1 MSGRDERGR
10 RIRLRILLLLGL
22 PLFPL
27 PARGGPVG
35 RLVPSPSGGSDVQWA
50 LAKASALA
58 ELKLK
63 DSSCRE
69 IFSEFRDS
77 QGRPLAENLEA
88 AGSDAIGYLRGRLLF
103 YSGYGRPAC
112 ATLDTIAFTSPGSAV
127 VFLCWQQFVE
137 KTHRD
142 PGLAAALL
150 IHEELHS
157 LGLGENPP
165 SSKEI
170 TARVIA
176 RCGK

>member
-1 MSGRDERGR
+1 MPGRDRKPA
-10 RIRLRILLLLGL
+10 RIGVAVLLLPFL
-22 PLFPL
+22 PLVAA
-27 PARGGPVG
+27 PASAGPAG
-35 RLVPSPSGGSDVQWA
+35 RLVPAASGGSDVEWA
-50 LAKASALA
+50 LEQARRLAS
-58 ELKLK
+58 EKL
-63 DSSCRE
+63 SEPSCRQ
-69 IFSEFRDS
+69 IFSEFADLE
-77 QGRPLAENLEA
+77 GRPLGDRLSELGHD
-88 AGSDAIGYLRGRLLF
+88 GSSYLTERVLF
-103 YSGYGRPAC
+103 YNGNGRPAC
-112 ATLDTIAFTSPGSAV
+112 ATREQVAFTSPGSAV
-127 VFLCWQQFVE
+127 VFVCSAQFVE

>member
-10 RIRLRILLLLGL
+10 WIGLRILLFLGL
-22 PLFPL
+22 ALLPLS
-27 PARGGPVG
+27 ARGEPVG
-35 RLVPSPSGGSDVQWA
+35 RIIPSPSGGSDVEWA

-58 ELKLK
+58 ESKLQA
-63 DSSCRE
+63 SACRE
-69 IFSEFRDS
+69 IFSGFRDS
-77 QGRPLAENLEA
+77 RGRPLAEALEA
-88 AGSDAIGYLRGRLLF
+88 AGSDGIGYLRRRLVF
-103 YSGYGRPAC
+103 YNGYGRAAC
-112 ATLDTIAFTSPGSAV
+112 ATRDTIAFTSPGSAV
-127 VFLCWQQFVE
+127 VFVCSQQFVE

-142 PGLAAALL
+142 PGLAAVLL

>member
-1 MSGRDERGR
+1 MSGRDERAR
-10 RIRLRILLLLGL
+10 RIGLRILLILGL
-22 PLFPL
+22 LFLAL
-27 PARGGPVG
+27 PALGGPSG
-35 RLVPSPSGGSDVQWA
+35 RLVPSPSGGSDVEWA
-50 LAKASALA
+50 LAEASALA
-58 ELKLK
+58 ELKLQ

-77 QGRPLAENLEA
+77 RGRPLAENLEA
-88 AGSDAIGYLRGRLLF
+88 AGFDGIGYLRGRLLF

-112 ATLDTIAFTSPGSAV
+112 ATRDTIAFTSPGSAV
-127 VFLCWQQFVE
+127 VFVCSQQFVE

-142 PGLAAALL
+142 PGFAADLL

-165 SSKEI
+165 ASKEI
-170 TARVIA
+170 TARVIQ